1 MILLLVTSIIALIP
15 IFFIKKYINT
25 KNIINLYIAA
35 FFYILLLLS
44 YVKIF
49 TRSEISTSYT
59 ILQVIQILIIALG
72 GIFIYNEKLNINKIL
87 GILSGFICIY
97 FLAK

>member
-25 KNIINLYIAA
+25 KNILNLYIAA